1 MPLMIAALVFVGAL
15 CILNLVL
22 SLGII
27 KRLRDQAEIL
37 NRDGSSSPPVSV
49 GMGDEIGEFIT
60 LTLDAEPVDDASLRH
75 GDTLVAFFSP
85 SCRPCQEKLPKFVG
99 FAPSFPGGRDK
110 VLAVVVGEPE
120 EAADMLERLRPVA
133 RVVRESSTEKG
144 EMSKAFDLQ
153 GFPAVLVV
161 SPSPEHGRP
170 IVTADNIALDV
181 PAPAR

>member
-1 MPLMIAALVFVGAL
+1 VIAALVFVGAL

-37 NRDGSSSPPVSV
+37 NRDGSSNPPVSV
-49 GMGDEIGEFIT
+49 GMGDEIGEFTT

-85 SCRPCQEKLPKFVG
+85 SCRPCQEKLPKFVD

-110 VLAVVVGEPE
+110 VLGVVVGEPE

-133 RVVRESSTEKG
+133 RVVRESTTEKG

-170 IVTADNIALDV
+170 VVTADNIDLDV
-181 PAPAR
+181 PVPAR